1 MRKVNRILV
10 PIDFSEESV
19 RALKYAVS
27 LAEETRSELVALH
40 VIEKTDD
47 SDTFMSSVAM
57 LEGSP
62 FPVSEFPA
70 VPVDVLLQERSL
82 DLWNF
87 IGRTV
92 KASNPVKITKKIRM
106 GSLLKEM
113 TATIQTEHV
122 DLVVIELRKRMS
134 FPNLRALKLVKTSGA
149 GLVLYY
155 YIHRSPTTNM
165 SLERDSFGFNP
176 NPKKLL
182 RRTVF
187 FMREIQTP
195 FSVSPRPKPDHRLE
209 GLSRKLWLEMAT
221 RPYSRIVSQSVAIN
235 RRKVCVRSKR
245 Y

>member
-10 PIDFSEESV
+10 PIDFSEESA

-47 SDTFMSSVAM
+47 SDTFMSSVAL
-57 LEGSP
+57 LEG
-62 FPVSEFPA
+62 FPA

-134 FPNLRALKLVKTSGA
+134 FPNLRALKLVKIVRSLPCPVLLHPRVADHQYEPGK
-149 GLVLYY
+149 GLLW
-155 YIHRSPTTNM
+155 
-165 SLERDSFGFNP
+165 F
-176 NPKKLL
+176 
-182 RRTVF
+182 
-187 FMREIQTP
+187 Q
-195 FSVSPRPKPDHRLE
+195 PKPKE
-209 GLSRKLWLEMAT
+209 TA
-221 RPYSRIVSQSVAIN
+221 A
-235 RRKVCVRSKR
+235 
-245 Y
+245 